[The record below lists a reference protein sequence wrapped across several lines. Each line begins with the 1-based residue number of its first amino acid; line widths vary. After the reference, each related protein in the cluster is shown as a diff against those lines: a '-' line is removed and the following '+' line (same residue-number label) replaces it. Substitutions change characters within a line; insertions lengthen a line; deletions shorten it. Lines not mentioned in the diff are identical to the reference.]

1 MLSSITQAVEFS
13 DAMFQIATV
22 NSGSEHQQK
31 RNCWLLELPGT
42 ALSHVQLDQRSLACT
57 AVTCSTLRHAVP
69 AAISKLEVRP
79 FPAQAI
85 ASFFSWLEGHS
96 SSLNSLTQC
105 SIDCCHWAHR
115 RPLMQTL
122 PCPQLREL
130 HLHYLDV
137 QLAPSEDCPGVLYD
151 L

>member
-1 MLSSITQAVEFS
+1 MQPCLHCSDLQHTQARS
-13 DAMFQIATV
+13 TR
-22 NSGSEHQQK
+22 SHQQ
-31 RNCWLLELPGT
+31 
-42 ALSHVQLDQRSLACT
+42 
-57 AVTCSTLRHAVP
+57 
-69 AAISKLEVRP
+69 EVRL
-79 FPAQAI
+79 FSAQAI

-130 HLHYLDV
+130 HLHYHDV
-137 QLAPSEDCPGVLYD
+137 Q
-151 L
+151 